1 MLSKPRIFI
10 LGLAGSVWLGSAS
23 AQNADQNDP
32 VETEIR
38 RLDRAE
44 AEGLLNK
51 DLAALERI

>member
-10 LGLAGSVWLGSAS
+10 LGLAGSAWFGCAS
-23 AQNADQNDP
+23 SQKAVQNDP
-32 VETEIR
+32 VEREIR